1 MRNSGKPSEQIFEDY
16 FASLGKRA
24 YLHRLVDAAEVRGR
38 TGKVGQIRPAP
49 ADYIVTCDGQTFY
62 AEVKSTTHE
71 TRFSLSLLRTSQS
84 AAAKQ
89 VLAAGGDYFVYIHSI
104 ARNEWF
110 KAPYR
115 SLQLLKQQGVSS
127 VKWCDLSWSQT
138 RIDISPT

>member
-1 MRNSGKPSEQIFEDY
+1 MKNSGKPSEQIFEDY

-38 TGKVGQIRPAP
+38 TGKIGQVRSAP

-62 AEVKSTTHE
+62 AEVKSTIHK
-71 TRFSLSLLRTSQS
+71 TRFAFSLLRTSQT

-104 ARNEWF
+104 VRNEWF
-110 KAPYR
+110 RVPYKSLK
-115 SLQLLKQQGVSS
+115 SLQPEASS
-127 VKWCDLSWSQT
+127 IKWCDLSWSQT
-138 RIDISPT
+138 KVGILPT